1 MKNCPC
7 RITSAQIHLN
17 VKHYSMKLEGNDL
30 FLCDSYDLYNDNMH
44 WACWPPGPICNFKF
58 FLTTQIILNCFFKH
72 FQCPKLIK
80 YMLHV
85 IKRNLSSPNVL
96 HLFFFQFCL
105 TLVSWEKK
113 NWKKEVGTPGLHAL
127 IGELPSPW
135 ALHYT
140 CHPLAFLSSLTCLC
154 SLECKIELEQMNG
167 KSLFPKV
174 SGFIHIVAHIVAKM
188 RSQDENRGPN

>member
-44 WACWPPGPICNFKF
+44 WACWPPGSICNFKF
-58 FLTTQIILNCFFKH
+58 FLTTQIILNYFFKH

-85 IKRNLSSPNVL
+85 IKRNLSSPNAP
-96 HLFFFQFCL
+96 HLFFSIL
-105 TLVSWEKK
+105 SHVGIVRKK
-113 NWKKEVGTPGLHAL
+113 KLKKRGGNSRPPCPYWGTPLSLGIALH
-127 IGELPSPW
+127 LPSISISFFSYLSVQPW
-135 ALHYT
+135 
-140 CHPLAFLSSLTCLC
+140 
-154 SLECKIELEQMNG
+154 M
-167 KSLFPKV
+167 
-174 SGFIHIVAHIVAKM
+174 
-188 RSQDENRGPN
+188 